1 VEDNTQT
8 QRTIMPLPARGA
20 AKQRFNAEK
29 TVEAL
34 LEDANRGQQ
43 RLMETFAAAV
53 VIAIHIGRALLS
65 LKGLVRHGQFQ
76 QFVIEHFCKPN
87 NLSVRTAERYCAIAK
102 NAELLLD
109 ALRASNPEL
118 AERTDDDLLK
128 GLSINKAY
136 ELIKQLVKIE
146 EGELPSLLV
155 DGPKPDPNGWLTP
168 EFIIVLILELFKII
182 DLDPATVPDTNP
194 LDAATTVTPPANGLA
209 SETPWNGKVWINPGL
224 NKVNHSQW
232 TERLL
237 SEFRAGSVE
246 EGLILLPACT
256 NSKYA
261 SLLRD
266 FPRAFTNKPLIV
278 AGPTLPKLMLKV
290 PLMIVY
296 VGPDARFHDFVNVFS
311 ANESFDVFVRARS

>member
-1 VEDNTQT
+1 MNELSIPKPLAKSPKAKFDQS
-8 QRTIMPLPARGA
+8 RTI
-20 AKQRFNAEK
+20 
-29 TVEAL
+29 EAL

-43 RLMETFAAAV
+43 RLMETYVAAV
-53 VIAIHIGRALLS
+53 LIAIFIGNALMKLKALL
-65 LKGLVRHGQFQ
+65 RHGEYQRFI
-76 QFVIEHFCKPN
+76 IEHFCKPQ
-87 NLSVRTAERYCAIAK
+87 NLSVRTTERYCVIAK
-102 NAELLLD
+102 NSGLLLD
-109 ALRASNPEL
+109 ALRASQPEL
-118 AERTDDDLLK
+118 SEQSDEELLK
-128 GLSINKAY
+128 GLSITKAY

-146 EGELPSLLV
+146 EGEQPSV
-155 DGPKPDPNGWLTP
+155 PVNGPKPDPNGWLTP
-168 EFIIVLILELFKII
+168 EFIIALILELFKVI
-182 DLDPATVPDTNP
+182 DLDPATVPGTNP
-194 LDAATTVTPPANGLA
+194 LDAATTVSSTENGLA
-209 SETPWNGKVWINPGL
+209 SETPWTGKVWINPGL

-237 SEFRAGSVE
+237 SEFRAGNVE

-261 SLLRD
+261 SLLRE

-296 VGPDARFHDFVNVFS
+296 VGPEARFHDFVTVFS